1 MMINS
6 LFALWM
12 ILFAAV
18 APAQTGNAVY
28 IATYV
33 DVQSSAVDK
42 GISLIKQYREQSRAE
57 SGSSAVDVV
66 QEIARPNRFVIIE
79 VWKDQSAFDAH
90 EHADSTTRF
99 RTGLSAIHNSP
110 FDQRVHRPFA
120 IDSRTVAAG
129 REMVSV
135 VTHVDVPPQR
145 TNETEMLL
153 RTLADESRHDDR
165 NVRYEVFQ
173 QAASRNH
180 FTVFAVW
187 KDAKAFNSYETKPHT
202 RQFRAA
208 LAPMLG
214 APYDERL
221 YKQLN

>member
-1 MMINS
+1 MLKS
-6 LFALWM
+6 FLALWM
-12 ILFAAV
+12 IIFEAV
-18 APAQTGNAVY
+18 APAQSGNAVY
-28 IATYV
+28 IATYI
-33 DVQSSAVDK
+33 DIQSSAVDK
-42 GISLIKQYREQSRAE
+42 GVSLIKQYREQSRAE
-57 SGSSAVDVV
+57 PGNSAVDVV

-79 VWKDQSAFDAH
+79 VWRDQSAFDTH
-90 EHADSTTRF
+90 ERADHTARF
-99 RTGLSAIHNSP
+99 RTGLLAIHNSP
-110 FDQRVHRPFA
+110 FDQRVHRAFA
-120 IDSRTVAAG
+120 IDSRPVAAG

-153 RTLADESRHDDR
+153 TTLADESRKDEG
-165 NVRYEVFQ
+165 NLRYEVFQ

-187 KDAKAFNSYETKPHT
+187 KDSRTFNSYETKPHT
-202 RQFRAA
+202 RQFRTA